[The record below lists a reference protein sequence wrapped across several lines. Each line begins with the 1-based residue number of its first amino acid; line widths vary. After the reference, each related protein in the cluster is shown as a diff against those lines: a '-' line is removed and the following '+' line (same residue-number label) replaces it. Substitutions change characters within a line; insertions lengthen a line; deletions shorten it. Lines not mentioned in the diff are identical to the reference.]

1 MPLKK
6 KTIKEAAQALANK
19 RAGKTEKSLAGAVL
33 EERKQE
39 KNKKKKR

>member
-6 KTIKEAAQALANK
+6 KTIGEAARSLHK
-19 RAGKTEKSLAGAVL
+19 KGVSKTERSLAGAVL

-39 KNKKKKR
+39 KKKKKKK